1 MEDLV
6 AATQLGAYLLEA
18 VVARG
23 AMLSEELRQLIR
35 RAQADLFGRTG
46 VASIQRT
53 SGAPPPQPDE
63 GSLLA
68 LQSA

>member
-18 VVARG
+18 VVAL
-23 AMLSEELRQLIR
+23 AEKLRQLIP

-46 VASIQRT
+46 VARIQRT
-53 SGAPPPQPDE
+53 SCAPPPRPDE